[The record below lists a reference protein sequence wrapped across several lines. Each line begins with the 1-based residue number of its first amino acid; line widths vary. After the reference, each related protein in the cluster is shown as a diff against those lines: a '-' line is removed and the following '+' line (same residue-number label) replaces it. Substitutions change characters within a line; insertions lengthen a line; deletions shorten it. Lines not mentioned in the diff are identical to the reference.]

1 MRLPAAFTAYA
12 ARGDAFAAF
21 VSALP
26 GVVGALVEEWQ
37 LTLDLPAGAQPAH
50 GSCAVVVPVRTPGG
64 APAVLK
70 VGFPHEEAEQEHL
83 ALRHW
88 DGRGAV
94 RLLRADPHRH
104 ALLLERLH
112 REDLTGLGDVEAC
125 EVAGGL
131 YGALHVPAP
140 ASVRRLAS
148 YAQGWAA
155 DLRALPRDAPLPRRL
170 VEQAASLAAD
180 LAGEPVDGGDRLLH
194 GDLHDANVLAADR
207 APWLAIDPK
216 PLAGDPHSEVA
227 PLLWNRWQ
235 ELLDARRSVRDG
247 IRLRFHT
254 VVDVAGLDEERARD
268 WVVVRVLVN
277 ALWRLQDDPGTER
290 RTPTDAYLTQCVTLA
305 KAVQG

>member
-1 MRLPAAFTAYA
+1 MPAGFAAYA
-12 ARGDAFAAF
+12 ARGPAFDDFLA
-21 VSALP
+21 ALP
-26 GVVGALVEEWQ
+26 GVVDGLVEEWR
-37 LTLDLPAGAQPAH
+37 LTVDLPAGAEPAH
-50 GSCAVVVPVRTPGG
+50 GYCALVVPVRTAGG

-112 REDLTGLGDVEAC
+112 REDLGDLWDVEAC
-125 EVAGGL
+125 EVVAGL

-140 ASVRRLAS
+140 ASVRRLAT
-148 YAQGWAA
+148 YAEGWAA
-155 DLRALPRDAPLPRRL
+155 GLRALPRDAPLPRRL

-180 LAGEPVDGGDRLLH
+180 LAAAPVDGGDRLLH
-194 GDLHDANVLAADR
+194 GDLHYANVLAASR

-227 PLLWNRWQ
+227 PLLWNRWE
-235 ELLDARRSVRDG
+235 ELLGAHRSVRDG

-254 VVDVAGLDEERARD
+254 VVDAAGLEEERARD
-268 WVVVRVLVN
+268 WVVVRALTN
-277 ALWRLQDDPGTER
+277 ALGRLQDEPGAVR
-290 RTPTDAYLTQCVTLA
+290 QTPTDAYLTQCVTLA

>member
-1 MRLPAAFTAYA
+1 MRLPATFTAYA
-12 ARGDAFAAF
+12 ARGEAFAAF
-21 VSALP
+21 LADLP
-26 GVVGALVEEWQ
+26 GLVDALVEEWQ
-37 LTLDLPAGAQPAH
+37 LTPDLPPGAEPAH
-50 GSCAVVVPVRTPGG
+50 GYCAVVLPVRTPGG

-94 RLLRADPHRH
+94 RLLRADPRRH

-112 REDLTGLGDVEAC
+112 GEDLTGLWDVEAC
-125 EVAGGL
+125 EVVGGL

-140 ASVRRLAS
+140 ASVRRLAP
-148 YAQGWAA
+148 YAERWAA
-155 DLRALPRDAPLPRRL
+155 ALRALPRDAPLPRRL
-170 VEQAASLAAD
+170 VEQAATLAAD
-180 LAGEPVDGGDRLLH
+180 LAAAPVDGGDRLLH

-207 APWLAIDPK
+207 APWLAIDPE

-227 PLLWNRWQ
+227 PLLRNRWE
-235 ELLDARRSVRDG
+235 ELVGAHRSVRDG

-254 VVDVAGLDEERARD
+254 VVDVAGLQEERARD
-268 WVVVRVLVN
+268 WVVVRALVD
-277 ALWRLQDDPGTER
+277 AVGRLRDDPAAVR
-290 RTPTDAYLTQCVTLA
+290 QTPTDAYLTRCVTLA